1 MLESGAVKLSHFV
14 GAELIRCFI
23 RIFVSSKRDELTF
36 TNVVRHQCAAF
47 NAAIL
52 DAESLS
58 LTEAQDAANGRNSVI
73 IVLKK
78 T

>member
-36 TNVVRHQCAAF
+36 TNVSRNQCAAF
-47 NAAIL
+47 
-52 DAESLS
+52 DR
-58 LTEAQDAANGRNSVI
+58 LTHDYPTLQLTQKENED
-73 IVLKK
+73 
-78 T
+78 